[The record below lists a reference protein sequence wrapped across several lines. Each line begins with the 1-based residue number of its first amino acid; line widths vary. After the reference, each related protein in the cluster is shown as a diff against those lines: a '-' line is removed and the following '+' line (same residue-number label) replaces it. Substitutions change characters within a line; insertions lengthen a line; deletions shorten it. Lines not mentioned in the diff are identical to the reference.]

1 MECESVSGALGNII
15 IKLTSRDSHWLK
27 PPGESRKQGQETD
40 RVTSDYNRQSHPLVT
55 AKQVGSKRRRLGQ
68 RSWRWHDLWSEV
80 MTVDCCQMPG
90 GSCTL
95 VQAQHNLNMSGKLC
109 FVTTKTSVVFEELES
124 QRTDIR
130 PDHRDFPL
138 DFDWDSLGRTCHETL
153 GTENSIFCNLRHDV
167 CQEVSQSSQ
176 VFLLWTR
183 GTGVTARSTTRCD
196 PAGAGRS

>member
-68 RSWRWHDLWSEV
+68 WSWRWHDLWSEV

-95 VQAQHNLNMSGKLC
+95 VQAQHNLNIICRGNSALSLQKPQWLLKNLKVNAQTLDPIIG
-109 FVTTKTSVVFEELES
+109 
-124 QRTDIR
+124 I
-130 PDHRDFPL
+130 FPL
-138 DFDWDSLGRTCHETL
+138 ILIETHWAGHAMRHWGL
-153 GTENSIFCNLRHDV
+153 GTLYSAI
-167 CQEVSQSSQ
+167 
-176 VFLLWTR
+176 
-183 GTGVTARSTTRCD
+183 
-196 PAGAGRS
+196 